1 MRASSDKLLEGL
13 DFLEK
18 VLREEE
24 SKKAIAMKA
33 YREEKERDMAERVQ
47 KARVSTDGKWPSGVL
62 TQLQRIVMCADCGTR
77 WDPRMTVDDCCVGPS
92 DTDMTCNQL

>member
-13 DFLEK
+13 DVLEK

-33 YREEKERDMAERVQ
+33 YHEEQERDMAERVQ
-47 KARVSTDGKWPSGVL
+47 RARASTDGKWPSGVL
-62 TQLQRIVMCADCGTR
+62 THPWRIVMCADCGMR
-77 WDPRMTVDDCCVGPS
+77 WDPRLTVDDCCVGPS
-92 DTDMTCNQL
+92 ECTK